1 MFNTTGRL
9 DSGVL
14 VFSYVEK
21 VVSLLTLRSF
31 LVTMHFISLHRNNN
45 QKTRQQ
51 SHSTTH
57 PLDMLNGLDTCS
69 Q

>member
-1 MFNTTGRL
+1 MSNTTGRL
-9 DSGVL
+9 HLGVL
-14 VFSYVEK
+14 VVSYVEK
-21 VVSLLTLRSF
+21 AVGLLTLRSF